1 MFARLNREPETTQD
15 GDLGAPPGV
24 PAALRAT
31 ALERWR
37 WGIPLVA
44 LATLLRLAWVLAV
57 PTVPVGDFAT
67 YRESANYLLEFGSLD
82 HGFIYMPGFVLLLAG
97 VSSLGGDLLAQKM
110 IGVAL
115 GGLAAAAI
123 FGITA
128 RLADGDGDGHADA
141 DADADGNV
149 AVGARLWRARC
160 PCPAAVVATLLYAL
174 WPAGVALSSVVGT
187 DVPAAALI
195 LLALWALIAWGE
207 RRPRRAAL
215 GFGALMGIAA
225 YVRAVALPLT
235 LMSVAYWAL
244 RRGPRSWRAI
254 ARLTALTTAAT
265 LVMLLPW
272 ALRNRREHGV
282 LSFTDDHGG
291 ITALIGANPNSEGTY
306 TRALNTMFKDLTGR
320 SVLDE
325 PHHETDRLAFD
336 LAKDWT
342 RFEPGYAL
350 GLVVLKAER
359 LFWSEWHLLYWPI
372 GRPGVLVGPSQRWF
386 AARAASANGIADG
399 FWYGLCALF
408 AAGVALALAERR
420 LRLLALIPFQLAL
433 TATYAIFFAEPRYRL
448 PIEMMA
454 FPVAAFALRRLW
466 ALARGLATRDHA
478 RPGVARVAGR
488 FGVALA
494 AAAALFVL
502 APAVV
507 DAGERLRATHRW
519 AATVWT
525 IDGRPTLAKWRRHG
539 PARGPSPVS
548 GAPNGVRLA
557 LARADAPVEAEIV
570 VAALPPGNYRLRG
583 ALEAFDRAPDDELRL
598 DLRSGDGDGAGAS
611 IGGAKIGGETIAG
624 ETTGGEA
631 AGAATPSPSERGAP
645 ARVALDATFAH
656 AGGPLDLVA
665 RLAATHD
672 RAPPRTDAGGAT
684 APSVW
689 ISAIALVSVP
699 PSVQTPARQLPQS
712 ASDQPPR

>member
-1 MFARLNREPETTQD
+1 MFARLTREPATTRD
-15 GDLGAPPGV
+15 GKLPASSGAPV
-24 PAALRAT
+24 ARRAI
-31 ALERWR
+31 ARERWR

-44 LATLLRLAWVLAV
+44 LATLLRLVWVLAV

-97 VSSLGGDLLAQKM
+97 VSALGGDLLAQKM
-110 IGVAL
+110 IGVVL
-115 GGLAAAAI
+115 GGLAAAAV

-128 RLADGDGDGHADA
+128 QLADGDGDAADADA
-141 DADADGNV
+141 DADADGNESSSRDRSPIPSPV
-149 AVGARLWRARC
+149 RGGGLERGSGAC
-160 PCPAAVVATLLYAL
+160 PCPAAVLATLLYAL
-174 WPAGVALSSVVGT
+174 WPAGVALASVVGT

-195 LLALWALIAWGE
+195 LLALWALVAWGE
-207 RRPRRAAL
+207 RRPGWAAL

-244 RRGPRSWRAI
+244 RHGRRRWRAI
-254 ARLTALTTAAT
+254 AQLTALTTAAT
-265 LVMLLPW
+265 LVVLLPW

-320 SVLDE
+320 TVLDE
-325 PHHETDRLAFD
+325 PHRETDRLAFA

-386 AARAASANGIADG
+386 AAHAATANDLADG
-399 FWYGLCALF
+399 FWYGLCGLF

-420 LRLLALIPFQLAL
+420 LRLLALVPFQLAL
-433 TATYAIFFAEPRYRL
+433 TATYSIFFAEPRYRL

-466 ALARGLATRDHA
+466 TLARGLVRDRTRPD
-478 RPGVARVAGR
+478 VARVAGR

-507 DAGERLRATHRW
+507 DAGERLRVTHRW

-525 IDGRPTLAKWRRHG
+525 IDGKPTLAKWRRHG
-539 PARGPSPVS
+539 PARGASPVS
-548 GAPNGVRLA
+548 GAPNGVRLT
-557 LARADAPVEAEIV
+557 LARGGAPVEAEIV
-570 VAALPPGNYRLRG
+570 VDALPPGNYRLQG
-583 ALEAFDRAPDDELRL
+583 ALEGFDLAPDELLRL
-598 DLRSGDGDGAGAS
+598 DLENRVGDGASLGGTT
-611 IGGAKIGGETIAG
+611 IGGA
-624 ETTGGEA
+624 
-631 AGAATPSPSERGAP
+631 PP
-645 ARVALDATFAH
+645 ARAAIDSTFSH
-656 AGGPLDLVA
+656 ASGRLDLVA
-665 RLAATHD
+665 RLQLVRGRSPAA
-672 RAPPRTDAGGAT
+672 GAD
-684 APSVW
+684 PGVW
-689 ISAIALVSVP
+689 VSAIALVSAPASLP
-699 PSVQTPARQLPQS
+699 PPAPAATPVGGSRLEPG
-712 ASDQPPR
+712 PP